1 MSELLQLGAI
11 PAPVL
16 IAVGAVTRLTHA
28 LGVSSTVSV
37 LTIYCLYFA
46 SIHKVA
52 VLAHALS
59 VVLGVHVHAVRNQLA
74 FAQRLLH
81 GASLNNLLRS
91 LGERFKLSL
100 SCILFLS
107 LAVIVKATRPELSR
121 EVEVLGVIAL
131 ATECELIYR
140 TCCRHIVAC
149 RRGPRHL
156 Q

>member
-1 MSELLQLGAI
+1 MSELLQLGGI
-11 PAPVL
+11 PAPIL

-28 LGVSSTVSV
+28 LGVGGAVSV
-37 LTIYCLYFA
+37 LTVYCFDFA

-59 VVLGVHVHAVRNQLA
+59 VVLGVHVLAMRNQLA

-107 LAVIVKATRPELSR
+107 LGVIVKATRPELSR

-131 ATECELIYR
+131 ATERELIYR
-140 TCCRHIVAC
+140 ACCSHIVAS

-156 Q
+156 